1 MNALRK
7 LMYRP
12 KVIKAVIVIDR
23 EWRNIA
29 LGLIDRHHMTKC

>member
-12 KVIKAVIVIDR
+12 KVIKAVIDR